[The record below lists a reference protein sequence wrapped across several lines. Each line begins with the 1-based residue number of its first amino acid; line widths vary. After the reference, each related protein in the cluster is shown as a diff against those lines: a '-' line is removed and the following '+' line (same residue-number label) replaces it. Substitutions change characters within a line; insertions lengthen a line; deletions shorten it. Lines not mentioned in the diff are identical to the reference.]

1 MGKDNNRKP
10 KKWDLKLIKKW
21 IAKFTKDILDG
32 LRITGAED
40 VVTSLL
46 DDKSPCLITLSCREE
61 GFLTDSIIEIKTSVK
76 NVRTRRFTDK
86 QGRSY
91 EKSRFY
97 KELSVHVTTTC
108 MNKWW
113 MKGMNVLVCV
123 GGVVIILVTIIFL
136 RKDVKQD
143 MQKVTKT
150 SENTTVFTSPKFSFT
165 WEMYGK

>member
-97 KELSVHVTTTC
+97 KELSVHLTTTY

-113 MKGMNVLVCV
+113 MKGVKVLVCV
-123 GGVVIILVTIIFL
+123 VGVIMIGVMVIKSVCFL
-136 RKDVKQD
+136 RQD

-150 SENTTVFTSPKFSFT
+150 SENKTIFTSPKVSFT
-165 WEMYGK
+165 CEMYGR